1 MLGLSYHTKIQ
12 ERGASMFNSIQYFQQ
27 EGIKKLQKVF
37 ESYQND
43 FFKLAE
49 MVYGVTEEVTK
60 LGCSMIAEEWES
72 YDEIL
77 RERKDLRRGWHVVR
91 KDETM
96 ITTSLGDVT
105 YSRTLFKNIKTGVSC
120 YLLDKLIAIEP
131 HTRMSEDAVA
141 RILEE
146 AVDST
151 YRKGGAN
158 ASISGSVMSKETV
171 MNKLHMLEFPKTLHQ
186 GEKKIVEKL
195 YIDADEDHVSLQ
207 YLVKK
212 GDIKK
217 PRTNTVMPRLAY
229 VYEGVDVEE
238 TGKPKLINA
247 KYFGGVYEGTSGVND
262 FWKEVN
268 DYIESAYDTE
278 KIEQIYINGD
288 GANWIKTGTSVM
300 PKSKFVLDKFHMH
313 KYIITATSHLGDS
326 AEDARSE
333 IYRAIHR
340 TGKKAC
346 EAIFDYIID
355 VTDIESKKKAVET
368 SKGYILSNWR
378 GIQISIK
385 GKDKNI
391 QCSAE
396 GHVSHIFADRMSSRP
411 LGWSKQGCD
420 KMARLR
426 VYQKNGGNMLEL
438 VRYQAEEI
446 PMAVGAEEV
455 IYSASEMITMENRS
469 KQRLG
474 SMADMPVYEIPYPQ
488 IKKIAAI
495 KNHIWGL

>member
-1 MLGLSYHTKIQ
+1 
-12 ERGASMFNSIQYFQQ
+12 MFNSIHYFQ
-27 EGIKKLQKVF
+27 EKGIQKLKNIF
-37 ESYQND
+37 DEYSHD
-43 FFKLAE
+43 FSKMAE

-77 RERKDLRRGWHVVR
+77 RKRKDLRKGWYIVR

-105 YSRTLFKNIKTGVSC
+105 YNRTLFKNTRTGASC
-120 YLLDKLIAIEP
+120 YLLDKLIEIEP
-131 HTRMSEDAVA
+131 HTRVSEDAVA

-158 ASISGSVMSKETV
+158 ASISGSAMSKETV
-171 MNKLHMLEFPKTLHQ
+171 MNKLHALEFPKTLHQ
-186 GEKKIVEKL
+186 GEKKVVETL

-207 YLVKK
+207 YLEKK

-217 PRTNTVMPRLAY
+217 PRNNTVMPRLAY
-229 VYEGVDVEE
+229 VYEGMDTEE
-238 TGKPKLINA
+238 NGRPKLINA
-247 KYFGGVYEGTSGVND
+247 KYFGGVYDGSNGVKD
-262 FWKEVN
+262 FWTEVN
-268 DYIESAYDTE
+268 AYIESAYDTE
-278 KIEQIYINGD
+278 KIKHIYINGD
-288 GANWIKTGTSVM
+288 GAAWIKTGISVL

-333 IYRAIHR
+333 IYRAINK
-340 TGKKAC
+340 TGRKAC
-346 EAIFDYIID
+346 EVVFDHIID
-355 VTDIESKKKAVET
+355 ITDTETKKKAVET
-368 SKGYILSNWR
+368 SKGYILSNWT
-378 GIQISIK
+378 GIQTSMK

-411 LGWSKQGCD
+411 LGWSKVGCD

-438 VRYQAEEI
+438 VRYQAEEL
-446 PMAVGAEEV
+446 PMAAGAEEV
-455 IYSASEMITMENRS
+455 IYSASEMLTMEN
-469 KQRLG
+469 KNKKRLG
-474 SMADMPVYEIPYPQ
+474 SMADMPVYSIPYPQ
-488 IKKIAAI
+488 IKKIAAL

>member
-1 MLGLSYHTKIQ
+1 
-12 ERGASMFNSIQYFQQ
+12 MFNSIHYFQ
-27 EGIKKLQKVF
+27 EKGIQKLKNIF
-37 ESYQND
+37 DEYSHD
-43 FFKLAE
+43 FSKMAE

-77 RERKDLRRGWHVVR
+77 RKRKDLRKGWYIVR

-105 YSRTLFKNIKTGVSC
+105 YNRTLFKNTKTGASC
-120 YLLDKLIAIEP
+120 YLLDKLIEIEP
-131 HTRMSEDAVA
+131 HTRVSEDAVA

-158 ASISGSVMSKETV
+158 ASISRSAMSKETV
-171 MNKLHMLEFPKTLHQ
+171 MNKLHALEFPKTLHQ
-186 GEKKIVEKL
+186 GEKKVVETL

-207 YLVKK
+207 YLEKK

-217 PRTNTVMPRLAY
+217 PRNNTFMPRLAY
-229 VYEGVDVEE
+229 VYEGMDTEE
-238 TGKPKLINA
+238 NGRPKLINA
-247 KYFGGVYEGTSGVND
+247 KYFGGVYDGSNGVKD
-262 FWKEVN
+262 FWTEVN
-268 DYIESAYDTE
+268 AYIESAYDTE
-278 KIEQIYINGD
+278 KIKHIYINGD
-288 GANWIKTGTSVM
+288 GAAWIKTGISVL

-333 IYRAIHR
+333 IYRAIHK
-340 TGKKAC
+340 TGRKAC
-346 EAIFDYIID
+346 EVVFDHIID
-355 VTDIESKKKAVET
+355 ITDTETKKKAVET
-368 SKGYILSNWR
+368 SKGYILSNWT
-378 GIQISIK
+378 GIQTSMK

-411 LGWSKQGCD
+411 LGWSKVGCD

-438 VRYQAEEI
+438 VRYQAEEL
-446 PMAVGAEEV
+446 PMAAGAEEV
-455 IYSASEMITMENRS
+455 IYSASEMLTMEN
-469 KQRLG
+469 KNKKRLG
-474 SMADMPVYEIPYPQ
+474 SMADMPVYSIPYPQ
-488 IKKIAAI
+488 IKKIAAL

>member
-1 MLGLSYHTKIQ
+1 
-12 ERGASMFNSIQYFQQ
+12 MFNSIHYFQ
-27 EGIKKLQKVF
+27 EKGIQKLKKIF
-37 ESYQND
+37 DEYSHD
-43 FFKLAE
+43 FSKMAE

-77 RERKDLRRGWHVVR
+77 RKRKDLRKGWYIVR

-105 YSRTLFKNIKTGVSC
+105 YNRTLFKNTKTGASC
-120 YLLDKLIAIEP
+120 YLLDKLIEIEP
-131 HTRMSEDAVA
+131 HTRVSEDAVA

-151 YRKGGAN
+151 YRKGGTN
-158 ASISGSVMSKETV
+158 ASISGSAMSKETV
-171 MNKLHMLEFPKTLHQ
+171 MNKLHALEFPKTLHQ
-186 GEKKIVEKL
+186 GEKKVVETL

-207 YLVKK
+207 YLEKK

-217 PRTNTVMPRLAY
+217 PRNNTVMPRLAY
-229 VYEGVDVEE
+229 VYEGMDTEE
-238 TGKPKLINA
+238 NGRPKLINA
-247 KYFGGVYEGTSGVND
+247 KYFGGLYDGSNGVKD
-262 FWKEVN
+262 FWTEVN
-268 DYIESAYDTE
+268 AYIESAYDTE
-278 KIEQIYINGD
+278 KIKHIYINGD
-288 GANWIKTGTSVM
+288 GAAWIKTGISVL

-313 KYIITATSHLGDS
+313 KYIIAATSHLGDS

-333 IYRAIHR
+333 IYRAIHK
-340 TGKKAC
+340 TGRKAC
-346 EAIFDYIID
+346 EAVFDHIID
-355 VTDIESKKKAVET
+355 ITDTETKKKAVET
-368 SKGYILSNWR
+368 SKGYILSNWT
-378 GIQISIK
+378 GIQTSMK

-411 LGWSKQGCD
+411 LGWSKVGCD

-438 VRYQAEEI
+438 VRYQAEEL
-446 PMAVGAEEV
+446 PMAAGAEEV
-455 IYSASEMITMENRS
+455 IYSASEMLTMEN
-469 KQRLG
+469 KNKKRLG
-474 SMADMPVYEIPYPQ
+474 SMADMPVYSIPYPQ
-488 IKKIAAI
+488 IKKIAAL

>member
-1 MLGLSYHTKIQ
+1 
-12 ERGASMFNSIQYFQQ
+12 MFNSIQHFQQ
-27 EGIKKLQKVF
+27 EGIKKIQKVF
-37 ESYQND
+37 ETYQKD
-43 FFKLAE
+43 FSMMAE
-49 MVYGVTEEVTK
+49 MVYGITEEVTK

-77 RERKDLRRGWHVVR
+77 RSRKDLRKDWYIVR

-96 ITTSLGDVT
+96 ITTSLGDVA
-105 YSRTLFKNIKTGVSC
+105 YSRTLFKNTKTGVRC
-120 YLLDKLIAIEP
+120 YLLDKLLGIEP

-146 AVDST
+146 AVDTT

-158 ASISGSVMSKETV
+158 ASISGSIMSKETV
-171 MNKLHMLEFPKTLHQ
+171 MNKLHALEFPKTLHE
-186 GEKKIVEKL
+186 GEKKVIETL

-207 YLVKK
+207 YLEKK

-217 PRTNTVMPRLAY
+217 PGTSTVMPKLAY
-229 VYEGVDVEE
+229 VYEGVDTEE
-238 TGKPKLINA
+238 NGRPKLINA
-247 KYFGGVYEGTSGVND
+247 TYFGGVYDGSDGVKD
-262 FWKEVN
+262 FWTEID

-278 KIEQIYINGD
+278 KIRHIYINGD
-288 GANWIKTGTSVM
+288 GAAWIKSGTSVL
-300 PKSKFVLDKFHMH
+300 PKAKFVLDKFHMH

-333 IYRAIHR
+333 IYRAIHK

-346 EAIFDYIID
+346 ETVFGRIIG
-355 VTDIESKKKAVET
+355 VTETETKKKAVET
-368 SKGYILSNWR
+368 SKSYILSNWT
-378 GIQISIK
+378 GIQTSMK
-385 GKDKNI
+385 GKDKNL

-411 LGWSKQGCD
+411 LGWSRTGCD

-426 VYQKNGGNMLEL
+426 VYQKNGGNMLDL
-438 VRYQAEEI
+438 VRHQAKEL
-446 PMAVGAEEV
+446 PMKSGTEEV
-455 IYSASEMITMENRS
+455 IYSAKEMLAMESRNR
-469 KQRLG
+469 KRLG
-474 SMADMPVYEIPYPQ
+474 SMADMPVYTIPYTQ
-488 IKKIAAI
+488 VRKIAAL

>member
-1 MLGLSYHTKIQ
+1 
-12 ERGASMFNSIQYFQQ
+12 MFNSIQHFQQ
-27 EGIKKLQKVF
+27 EGTKRLLKIF
-37 ESYQND
+37 ENYGKD
-43 FFKLAE
+43 FSKLAE
-49 MVYGVTEEVTK
+49 MVYGVTEEVTN

-72 YDEIL
+72 YDELL
-77 RERKDLRRGWHVVR
+77 RKRKDLRRGWHIVR

-105 YSRTLFKNIKTGVSC
+105 YSRTLFKNKKTGVSC
-120 YLLDKLIAIEP
+120 YLLDKLIGIEP

-146 AVDST
+146 AVDSN

-171 MNKLHMLEFPKTLHQ
+171 MNKLHVLKFPKQLHE
-186 GEKKIVEKL
+186 GEKKAAKAL

-207 YLVKK
+207 YLEKK

-217 PRTNTVMPRLAY
+217 PRNNTVMPRLAY
-229 VYEGVDVEE
+229 VYEGIDTEE
-238 TGKPKLINA
+238 NGRPKLVNV
-247 KYFGGVYEGTSGVND
+247 KYFGGVYDGSEGVKA
-262 FWKEVN
+262 FWQEVN
-268 DYIESAYDTE
+268 DYIESAYDTD
-278 KIEQIYINGD
+278 KIKHIYINGD
-288 GANWIKTGTSVM
+288 GAAWIKTGTDIL
-300 PKSKFVLDKFHMH
+300 PKAKFVLDKFHMH

-333 IYRAIHR
+333 IYRAIHK

-346 EAIFDYIID
+346 EAVFKHIID
-355 VTDIESKKKAVET
+355 ITDSETKKKAVET
-368 SKGYILSNWR
+368 SKGYILSNWA
-378 GIQISIK
+378 GIQMSMK
-385 GKDKNI
+385 GKDKNL

-411 LGWSKQGCD
+411 LGWSRVGCD

-426 VYQKNGGNMLEL
+426 VYKKNGGNILEL
-438 VRYQAEEI
+438 VRYQDKER
-446 PMAVGAEEV
+446 PMAAGAEEV
-455 IYSASEMITMENRS
+455 TVTLREIIASENRN
-469 KQRLG
+469 KEKLG
-474 SMADMPVYEIPYPQ
+474 SMADMPVYSIPYTQ
-488 IKKIAAI
+488 IKKIAAL